1 MERIYL
7 DRDWKFAEEY
17 CDEMAEVAY
26 DESAME
32 DVLIPHNVKNM
43 PLHYFD
49 ESIYQMVSGYR
60 RHIKIEKE
68 WKGKSILLT
77 FAGVAHQAT
86 VYVNGQEVA
95 KHHCGYTAFTTD
107 IAEYVNYDKD
117 NVITVRCDSN
127 ENLNQPPF
135 GFAID
140 YMTYGGIYRDVYLEV
155 KEASHISR
163 IAIDTKLSD
172 RYEEDGLMYCKRS
185 AAYSKVHIV
194 NPSDS
199 MKLVQYLR
207 RKGQGEYYKAQD
219 RIKVYIV
226 EVKTSN
232 KGPRILVSRTHPEL
246 VKKLFEEEV
255 SEVRD
260 GIVEIKSISRE
271 AGSRTKIAVWSNDE
285 DVDPVGACVG
295 QNGARVNAIVNELRG
310 EKIDIVE
317 WDENPAYLI
326 ENALSPAKVVA
337 VVADADEKSARVVV
351 PDYQLSLAIGK
362 EGQNARLAARLTGF
376 KIDIKSETQAREA
389 GDFIDLDDE
398 YYDDEDEYYDED
410 GEFTEEEYSDDE
422 YVESEESSEEE

>member
-1 MERIYL
+1 
-7 DRDWKFAEEY
+7 
-17 CDEMAEVAY
+17 MAANTNDFWDALTDLAKEKNI
-26 DESAME
+26 SM
-32 DVLIPHNVKNM
+32 DVLIETIENSLLIACKNN
-43 PLHYFD
+43 Y
-49 ESIYQMVSGYR
+49 
-60 RHIKIEKE
+60 
-68 WKGKSILLT
+68 GKAENASVEIDK
-77 FAGVAHQAT
+77 AT
-86 VYVNGQEVA
+86 G
-95 KHHCGYTAFTTD
+95 
-107 IAEYVNYDKD
+107 EYH
-117 NVITVRCDSN
+117 
-127 ENLNQPPF
+127 
-135 GFAID
+135 
-140 YMTYGGIYRDVYLEV
+140 VYLAKTVVDEVMDPVEEISVTDAQNINGKHQVGDIVRVEV
-155 KEASHISR
+155 KSKDFGR
-163 IAIDTKLSD
+163 IAATAAKNTITQKIREEERKVL
-172 RYEEDGLMYCKRS
+172 YEEYYELQH
-185 AAYSKVHIV
+185 KVVTGVVTRFSGNNIHV
-194 NPSDS
+194 NLG
-199 MKLVQYLR
+199 KLEGFLSESEQV
-207 RKGQGEYYKAQD
+207 KGEYYKPQD

-295 QNGARVNAIVNELRG
+295 QNGTRVNAIVNELRG

-376 KIDIKSETQAREA
+376 KIDIKSETQAKEA
-389 GDFIDLDDE
+389 GDFLDYEEDYDDDE
-398 YYDDEDEYYDED
+398 YYDEEEYYEED
-410 GEFTEEEYSDDE
+410 GEYTEEEYSDEEYDE
-422 YVESEESSEEE
+422 SADVEESSEEE

>member
-1 MERIYL
+1 
-7 DRDWKFAEEY
+7 
-17 CDEMAEVAY
+17 MAANTNDFWDALTDLAKEKNI
-26 DESAME
+26 SM
-32 DVLIPHNVKNM
+32 DVLIETIENSLLIACKNN
-43 PLHYFD
+43 Y
-49 ESIYQMVSGYR
+49 
-60 RHIKIEKE
+60 
-68 WKGKSILLT
+68 GK
-77 FAGVAHQAT
+77 ADNAT
-86 VYVNGQEVA
+86 VEIDKTTGEYHVFLAKTVVDEVFDPVEEISLA
-95 KHHCGYTAFTTD
+95 DAQNIDGKYQIGD
-107 IAEYVNYDKD
+107 V
-117 NVITVRCDSN
+117 VR
-127 ENLNQPPF
+127 
-135 GFAID
+135 
-140 YMTYGGIYRDVYLEV
+140 VEV
-155 KEASHISR
+155 KSKDFGR
-163 IAIDTKLSD
+163 IAATAAKNTITQKIREEERKVL
-172 RYEEDGLMYCKRS
+172 YEEYYELQH
-185 AAYSKVHIV
+185 KVVTGVVTRFSGKNIHV
-194 NPSDS
+194 NLG
-199 MKLVQYLR
+199 KLEGFLSETEQVS
-207 RKGQGEYYKAQD
+207 GEYYKPQD

-337 VVADADEKSARVVV
+337 VVADADEKSAKVVV

-376 KIDIKSETQAREA
+376 KIDIKSETQAKEA
-389 GDFIDLDDE
+389 GDFLDYEEEYDDDE
-398 YYDDEDEYYDED
+398 YYDDEEYYDED
-410 GEFTEEEYSDDE
+410 GEYTDEDSAEEYQ
-422 YVESEESSEEE
+422 ESEESSEEE